1 MNEPDQTNDDE
12 PFDIE
17 QVDGQIKALLDF
29 EPCPRKRVVDGA
41 WTPELQREF
50 IARLAV
56 TGSPGRACDEMG
68 KNDSGITKLYRSPE
82 GTSFKAAW
90 DGAIALAKRRRA
102 DRAAKARPVR
112 PGTRPP
118 SLDGRR
124 KHPLP
129 VMDEHDHPGE
139 GLPGQVLNEHGEY
152 EDEASYRRRGEEAK
166 DSIAMKLTRCRR
178 AYLAEISG
186 CAGKRAAFEILTELP
201 VDWEIA
207 GRLEPQ
213 PFEPWT
219 RTNQRQPDMVLT
231 AESGW
236 SFGEF
241 GYGPDKKAAARRQL
255 DQHRAEQGLPAIRWE
270 EE

>member
-1 MNEPDQTNDDE
+1 M
-12 PFDIE
+12 
-17 QVDGQIKALLDF
+17 
-29 EPCPRKRVVDGA
+29 
-41 WTPELQREF
+41 
-50 IARLAV
+50 
-56 TGSPGRACDEMG
+56 
-68 KNDSGITKLYRSPE
+68 
-82 GTSFKAAW
+82 
-90 DGAIALAKRRRA
+90 
-102 DRAAKARPVR
+102 
-112 PGTRPP
+112 
-118 SLDGRR
+118 
-124 KHPLP
+124 
-129 VMDEHDHPGE
+129 
-139 GLPGQVLNEHGEY
+139 
-152 EDEASYRRRGEEAK
+152 
-166 DSIAMKLTRCRR
+166 
-178 AYLAEISG
+178 
-186 CAGKRAAFEILTELP
+186 TELP